1 MNMNYFYDCE
11 VLGDRYEEFQ
21 ELIKESNT
29 MDMMLDGR
37 NRTIAELE
45 KDFPMLNICDV
56 MDWVYSTFAPGKEIW
71 EMSYEWETQ
80 KVMEFCR
87 NFNVYLY
94 EKPRCSFFK
103 WEGIEEA
110 EKGRFKG
117 VIFSDLS

>member
-1 MNMNYFYDCE
+1 MNYYYDCE
-11 VLGDRYEEFQ
+11 VLGDRIEEMD
-21 ELIKESNT
+21 ELIKESNIMDT
-29 MDMMLDGR
+29 MLNGR

-56 MDWVYSTFAPGKEIW
+56 MDWIYSTFAPGKESW

-94 EKPRCSFFK
+94 EKPRGSFFK

-110 EKGRFKG
+110 EKGGYKG

>member
-1 MNMNYFYDCE
+1 MNYFYDCE

-29 MDMMLDGR
+29 MDMMLNGR

-94 EKPRCSFFK
+94 EKPRESFFK

-110 EKGRFKG
+110 EKGGFRG
-117 VIFSDLS
+117 VLFSDLS

>member
-1 MNMNYFYDCE
+1 MNYFYDCE

-21 ELIKESNT
+21 ELIKESNA
-29 MDMMLDGR
+29 MDILLEGR
-37 NRTIAELE
+37 NKTIAELE
-45 KDFPMLNICDV
+45 NDFPMLNICDV
-56 MDWVYSTFAPGKEIW
+56 MDWIYSTFVPGKESW

-80 KVMEFCR
+80 KIMEFCR

-110 EKGRFKG
+110 QTGRYKG

>member
-1 MNMNYFYDCE
+1 MNYFYDCE

-21 ELIKESNT
+21 ELIKESNI
-29 MDMMLDGR
+29 MDTMLDGR
-37 NRTIAELE
+37 NRTINELE

-56 MDWVYSTFAPGKEIW
+56 MDWIYSTFAPGKEIW

-80 KVMEFCR
+80 KVMEFSK
-87 NFNVYLY
+87 NFEVYLY
-94 EKPRCSFFK
+94 EKPRESFFK

-110 EKGRFKG
+110 EKGRYKG

>member
-1 MNMNYFYDCE
+1 MNYFYDCE

-80 KVMEFCR
+80 KLMEFCR

-94 EKPRCSFFK
+94 EKPRESFFK

-110 EKGRFKG
+110 EKGRYKG
-117 VIFSDLS
+117 VVFSDLS

>member
-1 MNMNYFYDCE
+1 MNYFYDCE

-29 MDMMLDGR
+29 MDTMLDGR

-110 EKGRFKG
+110 EKGRYKG

>member
-1 MNMNYFYDCE
+1 MNYFYDCE

-29 MDMMLDGR
+29 MDTMLDGR

-80 KVMEFCR
+80 KVMEFCK

-94 EKPRCSFFK
+94 ENPRCSFFK

-110 EKGRFKG
+110 EKGRYKG

>member
-1 MNMNYFYDCE
+1 MNYFYDCE

-29 MDMMLDGR
+29 MDTMLDGR

-80 KVMEFCR
+80 KVVEFCR

>member
-1 MNMNYFYDCE
+1 MNYFYDCE

-29 MDMMLDGR
+29 MDTMLDGR

-80 KVMEFCR
+80 KVMEFCK

-110 EKGRFKG
+110 EKGRYKG

>member
-1 MNMNYFYDCE
+1 MNYYDYYDCE
-11 VLGDRYEEFQ
+11 VMADKIEEME
-21 ELIKESNT
+21 ELIKESNAI
-29 MDMMLDGR
+29 DMLLEGR

-45 KDFPMLNICDV
+45 NEFPMLNICDV
-56 MDWVYSTFAPGKEIW
+56 MDWIYSTFAPGKESW

-110 EKGRFKG
+110 EKGRYKG